1 MKKLVLIILILA
13 LIYNVF
19 AGSSDFWDYYYFLTR
34 DLSIA
39 ALIYINIDKVN
50 GITMRVITLFTAI
63 LFMISGLCEFYLPV
77 YFPALISI
85 LVIISYGLIFRAIFN
100 KKLKSDSY
108 SQFGTYII
116 IRKPKRIF
124 ELLRAYIFLDSIGSI
139 KIVTD
144 AQEVGFKIKKHGV
157 EAVECRHTY
166 NPNHYIY
173 IYTNKKI
180 ELKNKRY
187 NILFNNCIN
196 GWNINIKKELKNAG
210 RNN

>member
-13 LIYNVF
+13 LIYNLF
-19 AGSSDFWDYYYFLTR
+19 ADSSVFWDYYYFLTR
-34 DLSIA
+34 DLSLA
-39 ALIYINIDKVN
+39 ALIYINIDKIE
-50 GITMRVITLFTAI
+50 GITMRSISLFTTI
-63 LFMISGLCEFYLPV
+63 LFMISGLCELYLPV

-85 LVIISYGLIFRAIFN
+85 LVIIVYGLIFRAIFN
-100 KKLKSDSY
+100 KKLESDSY
-108 SQFGTYII
+108 SQFGTYIV

-124 ELLRAYIFLDSIGSI
+124 ELLRAYFFLDSIGSV

-144 AQEVGFKIKKHGV
+144 TQEVGFRIKKHGV

-173 IYTNKKI
+173 IRTDKKI

-196 GWNINIKKELKNAG
+196 GWNINIKKELKNAK